1 LFAGENVFGDV
12 AGLSTDRVGGLGGTC
27 TSVSNCNTTIGRNT
41 YIGDGL
47 YSWDLRLARYFQ
59 IRERLRLDLSF
70 DAFNVLNRG
79 NVDEVNSIYG
89 SPVFCGAVPKHYND
103 ATTRAIQSGTGAACP
118 SAPPPVWLADGLLP
132 VSVPTNPNP
141 VFGTPR
147 TMLNPRQL
155 QFSAK
160 FSF

>member
-1 LFAGENVFGDV
+1 V
-12 AGLSTDRVGGLGGTC
+12 T
-27 TSVSNCNTTIGRNT
+27 NCSTTIGRNT
-41 YIGDGL
+41 YVGDGL
-47 YSWDLRLARYFQ
+47 YSWDLRLSRYFKLSD
-59 IRERLRLDLSF
+59 RTRLDLSF

-103 ATTRAIQSGTGAACP
+103 AVTRAIQGGTGTTACP

-132 VSVPTNPNP
+132 VTVPTNPNP
-141 VFGTPR
+141 AFGTPR